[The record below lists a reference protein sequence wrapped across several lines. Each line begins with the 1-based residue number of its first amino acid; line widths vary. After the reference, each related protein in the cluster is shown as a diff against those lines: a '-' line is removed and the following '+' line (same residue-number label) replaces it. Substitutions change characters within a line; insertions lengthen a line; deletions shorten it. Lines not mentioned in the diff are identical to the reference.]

1 MVGGLT
7 GFILW
12 SLHVD
17 LWLVFGVLA
26 FWLNFIPN
34 VGAVVAVALPLPLI
48 LLDPKFT
55 TLMRALAVGLPMT
68 VHGVVANILEPV
80 LFGHSMELQPVV
92 VLVSLM
98 LWGAVWGVTGMV
110 LAVPM
115 TAVLRIHLSHVEHP
129 MTRYLV
135 TVLVGR
141 ADWHAE
147 LLDVSAIDGMPVDD
161 LTELV
166 PSDVGPPGPHGLQI
180 SATRTT
186 PTSPLRPPTSP
197 GRGLPPNT
205 R

>member
-115 TAVLRIHLSHVEHP
+115 T
-129 MTRYLV
+129 
-135 TVLVGR
+135 
-141 ADWHAE
+141 
-147 LLDVSAIDGMPVDD
+147 
-161 LTELV
+161 
-166 PSDVGPPGPHGLQI
+166 
-180 SATRTT
+180 
-186 PTSPLRPPTSP
+186 
-197 GRGLPPNT
+197 LP
-205 R
+205 